1 MGGLFAVY
9 GSEELGYEGAGPLGV
24 VFAAFVSNYFWCR
37 EGWEIEDNPVGTGFE
52 IFWMFFEPLLFGI
65 TGTSP
70 SKVHDSAQNMCIYC
84 VTFIYQFAGFRL
96 FACLRALSVFTGASI
111 KIRELDSNIV
121 TIGVSILVVTGIVRI
136 IVTIL
141 IAFGDNFN
149 IKERVSHQ

>member
-70 SKVHDSAQNMCIYC
+70 SKVHDSAQNMCIYLC
-84 VTFIYQFAGFRL
+84 DIY
-96 FACLRALSVFTGASI
+96 LSICWFPFV
-111 KIRELDSNIV
+111 
-121 TIGVSILVVTGIVRI
+121 
-136 IVTIL
+136 
-141 IAFGDNFN
+141 
-149 IKERVSHQ
+149 RVSACFVCFHRCVDKDS